1 MVLGVVHA
9 KVPFTDAVPPLNV
22 EDAKLWPQVMVL
34 DVGHAVIV
42 GVSLPITWLMG
53 FKLEL
58 DERQVVPLALL
69 PGKLAVIEWDPTAR
83 LLVV

>member
-22 EDAKLWPQVMVL
+22 E
-34 DVGHAVIV
+34 GHAVIV